1 MAQTD
6 SIISL
11 WMIGLM
17 REVQFNYSNIVKRED
32 PRTLICNVDRSC
44 PCYSA
49 SIHPATVE
57 SFGTSCRFFDHHAH
71 SSATV
76 QGTIIVLL
84 VSSGS
89 GRRTLFL
96 HLMHPMAAIENS

>member
-1 MAQTD
+1 MAQTN
-6 SIISL
+6 SIIPV

-17 REVQFNYSNIVKRED
+17 RQVQFNYSNAVKRED
-32 PRTLICNVDRSC
+32 SRTLICNVDRSC

-49 SIHPATVE
+49 SIHPAAVQ
-57 SFGTSCRFFDHHAH
+57 SFGTYCRFFDHHAH

-76 QGTIIVLL
+76 QGTIIVLP
-84 VSSGS
+84 VTS

-96 HLMHPMAAIENS
+96 HPMHPMVAIENS